1 MASNPDFR
9 AEKGPCRTYF
19 NVLLI
24 TPSPIPQTMPKKGK
38 TSKKKPSK
46 KRGRGPKKKRK
57 MMTLDKVKSR
67 RGRKKKK
74 AKRSKKKYKVPS
86 DDEIIEAIHKVMRR
100 DHIVRT
106 QTDLQSQV
114 LEVLRSMDPEY
125 TITGFRLRKVALEKA
140 GLTIE
145 IQGREMEGTRAISKC
160 PVCRSPLKATKN
172 VTIYGGT
179 VTLGFKCTKCPYWTG
194 KKRRVPTRY
203 TFYIKKR

>member
-1 MASNPDFR
+1 
-9 AEKGPCRTYF
+9 
-19 NVLLI
+19 
-24 TPSPIPQTMPKKGK
+24 MPKKGK
-38 TSKKKPSK
+38 TSRKTRPSK
-46 KRGRGPKKKRK
+46 KKGARGPKKKRK

-67 RGRKKKK
+67 RVPKKKK
-74 AKRSKKKYKVPS
+74 PKSTKKKYKIPS
-86 DDEIIEAIHKVMRR
+86 DEEIIEAIHKVMRR

-114 LEVLRSMDPEY
+114 LEELRSKDPEY
-125 TITGFRLRKVALEKA
+125 TITGARLRKVGLKKA

-145 IQGREMEGTRAISKC
+145 IQGREIEGTKAISKC
-160 PVCRSPLKATKN
+160 PVCRSRLKAMKN

-203 TFYIKKR
+203 TFYLKKR